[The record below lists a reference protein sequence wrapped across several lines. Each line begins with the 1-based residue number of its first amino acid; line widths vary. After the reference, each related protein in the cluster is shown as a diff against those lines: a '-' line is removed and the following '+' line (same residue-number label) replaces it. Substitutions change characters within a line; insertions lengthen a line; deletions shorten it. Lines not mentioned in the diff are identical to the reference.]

1 MAISF
6 AFFAFEI
13 IRHSFCHS
21 EVRRDFAGLFERGFE
36 VFDPFARAP
45 QPLAVA
51 LARGRP
57 ERHQSRDDDLPG

>member
-36 VFDPFARAP
+36 VFDDFPSGN
-45 QPLAVA
+45 A
-51 LARGRP
+51 LVEEEKVTR
-57 ERHQSRDDDLPG
+57 Q